1 MRISAYNAFQVFA
14 MFVSRLDIKNFRCF
28 GALQLGGLNVPD
40 GTPASGLNL
49 LIGENGN
56 GKTTFL
62 EAINLITQSSYTV
75 GNILDVGDF
84 TDMGTKLVVDYTSS
98 ACFRCKM
105 PPTYRDCYY
114 DANGIAFTAKV
125 RDTKSPGRLLSPPIQ
140 AKAVFKNTTSKYK
153 NAKGQDS
160 GDITD
165 YTRGFSDENIDGDS
179 LNIFYFDKNRSRQL
193 TQGTYKTTFERICD
207 DLNWRFAK
215 ALNKEPAKKQALIDS
230 LTGDFFEQ
238 AKDAAQSGAGQ
249 RVADDLAD
257 FFGDERYKSLRLDLV
272 NYLRPFSNGMLALR
286 DDDSLNQIM
295 ARDLGSGIEI
305 IIALLMLRS
314 ISGASKGKIIYLI
327 DEPEAH
333 LHPKAQKQLLRL
345 LVEEAKDKQIF
356 VSTHS
361 PYIFKDAFP
370 TRPGMFIFRRD
381 ANDEVEI
388 IDANLANFGH
398 FPWSPSWG
406 EVNFSGY
413 DLPTLE
419 LHNELYGFIQEQ
431 TNNTSEQAVEAY
443 FASKGVAASKAWIR
457 MSGGTAQP
465 PHNVTLFTYVR
476 NTIHHPENTQNAAYS
491 DAELRQSTSGMMSLI
506 EAGL

>member
-1 MRISAYNAFQVFA
+1 MPTRCRG
-14 MFVSRLDIKNFRCF
+14 MFVNSITIKNFRCF
-28 GALQLGGLNVPD
+28 AELTLDDINVPD

-75 GNILDVGDF
+75 GNILDVSDF
-84 TDMGTKLVVDYTSS
+84 TDTGIKIEVDYTSS
-98 ACFRCKM
+98 VPFRCKM
-105 PPTYRDCYY
+105 PDTYRGCYY
-114 DANGIAFTAKV
+114 DANGIAFSAKM
-125 RDTKSPGRLLSPPIQ
+125 RDKRSPGRLLSPPIQ
-140 AKAVFKNTTSKYK
+140 ASALFKNTTSKYT
-153 NAKGQDS
+153 NAKGQVS
-160 GDITD
+160 NDIPA
-165 YTRGFSDENIDGDS
+165 YTRTYSADGVDGDS
-179 LNIFYFDKNRSRQL
+179 LNIFYFDKNRGRHL

-207 DLNWRFAK
+207 DLNWRFVK
-215 ALNKEPAKKQALIDS
+215 ELNKDAAKKQALVDS
-230 LTGDFFEQ
+230 LAGDFFDQ
-238 AKDAAQSGAGQ
+238 ARDAAQSGAGQ
-249 RVADDLAD
+249 QLAD
-257 FFGDERYKSLRLDLV
+257 ELAVFFDDVRYKSLRLDLV
-272 NYLRPFSNGMLALR
+272 NYLRPFANGMLALR
-286 DDDSLNQIM
+286 EDDSLTQIM

-305 IIALLMLRS
+305 IIALLMLKS

-333 LHPKAQKQLLRL
+333 LHPKAQKRLLRL

-370 TRPGMFIFRRD
+370 TTPGMFIFGRD
-381 ANDEVEI
+381 ATDKIEI
-388 IDANLANFGH
+388 INANLTSFGH

-406 EVNFSGY
+406 EVNFSAY
-413 DLPTLE
+413 DLPTIE

-431 TNNTSEQAVEAY
+431 TNSMSEQAIEAY
-443 FASKGVAASKAWIR
+443 FASRGISLSKPWIR

-465 PHNVTLFTYVR
+465 PYNVTLLTYIR
-476 NTIHHPENTQNAAYS
+476 NTIHHPENTNNVPYT
-491 DAELRQSTSGMMSLI
+491 DVELRQSASEMMRLI